1 MFCSV
6 NTIKKEL
13 TWLKE
18 VDKFSL
24 QNSLKDLDK
33 AFKNFFEGNAKYPK
47 FKSKKNKHQ
56 SYRTNF
62 TNNNIKIEGNRIKLP
77 KLGWVKF
84 VKSREVEGKI
94 LNVSTFTIALPYHNA
109 LYSSIFTNFAHALSD
124 MNFDNLSFFNIF
136 LTFKSSKIITWFS
149 FIILED
155 NLCKKSS
162 L

>member
-94 LNVSTFTIALPYHNA
+94 LNITVSRTPIGKY
-109 LYSSIFTNFAHALSD
+109 YVSICCKIDEVDKKPTTNKMIGIDLGIKDFLVDSD
-124 MNFDNLSFFNIF
+124 G
-136 LTFKSSKIITWFS
+136 
-149 FIILED
+149 E
-155 NLCKKSS
+155 
-162 L
+162 